1 MSNSGPSS
9 LEEQGDPLACVTTV
23 MVRNIPTRL
32 TSLSLVDILKEYGF
46 DKTFDFFYLPMDFKT
61 KKNCGYAFV
70 NFIDTG
76 YATEFIKTFQG
87 LQLKAA
93 TSLKSLHI
101 IPSRRQGF
109 WDNISVFESSELLSS
124 TTHASFFKPL
134 VCVDGNLVPLT
145 ETVYSELIESKNAK
159 VHESLI
165 IHGKSSPQVEA
176 L

>member
-1 MSNSGPSS
+1 MPNS
-9 LEEQGDPLACVTTV
+9 EENFEPPMNEVTTV
-23 MVRNIPTRL
+23 MVRNIPTRF

-70 NFIDTG
+70 NFIDSG
-76 YATEFIKTFQG
+76 YATEFTKTFQG

-124 TTHASFFKPL
+124 TSHASFFKPL
-134 VCVDGNLVPLT
+134 VALDGCLVSLT
-145 ETVYSELIESKNAK
+145 DTIYIKFMEARNQKA
-159 VHESLI
+159 HESI
-165 IHGKSSPQVEA
+165 IVHGKSSPQVEA
-176 L
+176 S